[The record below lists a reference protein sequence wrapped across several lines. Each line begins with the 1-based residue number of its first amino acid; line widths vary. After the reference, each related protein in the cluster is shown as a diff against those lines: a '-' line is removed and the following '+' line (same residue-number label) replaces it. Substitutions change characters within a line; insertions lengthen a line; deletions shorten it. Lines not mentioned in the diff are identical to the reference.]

1 MTDNINLERSS
12 IDHGS
17 NNLIGQSEDVG
28 VEDPLRDEDARRNE
42 ALRVTLLQQ
51 MHDILSQHDSSVNP
65 EPPRSLFAGSVADGL
80 PKGLDHYPSRHHKHN
95 HPSSQLTQEEIR
107 PFQGTSEQP
116 HGWYPPVDDPLHS
129 GYRTQSEIQPTVV
142 QFPHEVLDPAVELVQ
157 DIRLGQR
164 AVAEQQREF
173 TQSMQIINDQLERV
187 VEQRNVRVNEM
198 CAQLESLRTDI
209 GRMYRGTHW

>member
-1 MTDNINLERSS
+1 MTDNLEQRSS

-17 NNLIGQSEDVG
+17 NNLIGRSEDVG

-80 PKGLDHYPSRHHKHN
+80 PR
-95 HPSSQLTQEEIR
+95 
-107 PFQGTSEQP
+107 
-116 HGWYPPVDDPLHS
+116 GWYPPVDDPLHS

-164 AVAEQQREF
+164 AVAEQQHEF
-173 TQSMQIINDQLERV
+173 TQSMQIINDQLERM

-209 GRMYRGTHW
+209 GRMYRGTHC